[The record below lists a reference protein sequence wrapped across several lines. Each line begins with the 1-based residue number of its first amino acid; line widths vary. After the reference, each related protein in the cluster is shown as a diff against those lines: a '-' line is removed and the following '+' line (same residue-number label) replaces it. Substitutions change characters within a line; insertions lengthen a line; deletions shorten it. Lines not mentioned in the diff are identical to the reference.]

1 MSPVM
6 SLSSYRF
13 ACVLCAGVMSLVAA
27 CGGGGGDNN
36 PAPPPVTAPS
46 ALSYTSPAELT
57 IAVEAAALSP
67 TVTGTVTSYTVSPAL
82 PAGLTL
88 NATTGV
94 ISGTPTVLT
103 EAASYTITA
112 ANSAGSTTFDLSLS
126 VVPPTA
132 SAYSQTNLVSN
143 GTVANTQTDARLV
156 NPWGL
161 AFGATSPAWL
171 ANNGSQT
178 STVYDGTGVA
188 LPIVVEI
195 PAGINGPADPTG
207 IVANAG
213 TAFNITANGVTAS
226 ARFIF
231 AGEGGTISGWAPT
244 VDAANAVIAYDDG
257 SGNAGYTGLAIADN
271 EGAGT
276 LYAADFRN
284 GKVDVFD
291 QNFQKISATGGF
303 ADSTLPAGYAPF
315 GIQAVALDTT
325 TVIVVAYA
333 QRDETSGDEV
343 VGEGLGVVNVFDL
356 NGTLI
361 RHLVPEGGHLN
372 APWGV
377 ARAPATF
384 GSLASMLLIGN
395 FGDGVINGFD
405 PVSGIFAGSI
415 DDSAGT
421 ALANPGLWGMAFGNG
436 AQNQPA
442 STLYFA
448 AGIGGEA
455 AGLYGRIDLGANGPD
470 TKAPTVA
477 LTAPAAGTISGTVAM
492 SADASDDVGVA
503 QVNFLVTAGGT
514 TTTIGSDTS
523 APFSVDFNT
532 TTVANGA
539 ATLTAQA
546 LDAAGNSTTSAPV
559 AVTIDNTAPA
569 VTLTQLQSSI
579 FTPRCASCHTG
590 GGSSLPASMN
600 LSSESATRASL
611 VGVASVEVPS
621 LQRVAPG
628 DPDNS
633 YLIHKLEGT
642 QTSGARMPLGGPF
655 LDQATIDSVRAWIQ
669 AGAQ

>member
-1 MSPVM
+1 M
-6 SLSSYRF
+6 SLSLRGF
-13 ACVLCAGVMSLVAA
+13 AYALCAGALLLVAA
-27 CGGGGGDNN
+27 CGGSDRKS

-46 ALSYTSPAELT
+46 GLSYSSPADLT
-57 IAVEAAALSP
+57 VGVEVTALSP
-67 TVTGTVTSYTVSPAL
+67 TVSGTVTSYSVSPAL

-88 NATTGV
+88 SATTGV

-103 EAASYTITA
+103 EAANYTITA
-112 ANSAGSTTFDLSLS
+112 TNSAGSATFALSLS

-143 GTVANTQTDARLV
+143 GTVAGTRTDSRLV

-188 LPIVVEI
+188 RPIVVTI
-195 PAGINGPADPTG
+195 PAGLNGPADPTG

-213 TAFNITANGVTAS
+213 SGFTITAGAVTAP

-231 AGEGGTISGWAPT
+231 AGQGGTIAGWEST
-244 VDAANAVIAYDDG
+244 VDAANAVIVYDDG

-271 EGAGT
+271 AGAGT

-284 GKVDVFD
+284 GKIDVFD

-303 ADSTLPAGYAPF
+303 TDSTLPAGYAPF
-315 GIQAVALDTT
+315 GIQAVTIDTD
-325 TVIVVAYA
+325 TVIVVTYA
-333 QRDETSGDEV
+333 QRDTTSGDEV
-343 VGEGLGVVNVFDL
+343 VGEGLGVVNIFDL
-356 NGTLI
+356 DGTLI
-361 RHLVPEGGHLN
+361 RHLVAEGGHLN

-377 ARAPATF
+377 AKAPSTF
-384 GSLASMLLIGN
+384 GSLANMLLIGN

-405 PVSGIFAGSI
+405 PVSGVFAGSI

-421 ALANPGLWGMAFGNG
+421 PLANPGLWGMAFGNG

-442 STLYFA
+442 GTLYFA
-448 AGIGGEA
+448 AGIGAEA
-455 AGLYGRIDLGANGPD
+455 AGLYARIDLGANGPD
-470 TKAPTVA
+470 AEAPTVA
-477 LTAPAAGTISGTVAM
+477 LTAPAAGTISGTVTM
-492 SADASDDVGVA
+492 TADASDDVGVA
-503 QVNFLVTAGGT
+503 QVDFLVTAGGT

-523 APFSVDFNT
+523 APYSIAFNT

-539 ATLTAQA
+539 ATLTARA
-546 LDAAGNSTTSAPV
+546 LDAAGNSTTSASV

-569 VTLTQLQSSI
+569 VTLAQLQSSI

-590 GGSSLPASMN
+590 GGSSLPGSMN
-600 LSSESATRASL
+600 LSSESATRAAL
-611 VGVASVEVPS
+611 VGVASEEAPS
-621 LQRVAPG
+621 LLRVAPG
-628 DPDNS
+628 DPANS

-642 QTSGARMPLGGPF
+642 QSSGSRMPLGGPF
-655 LDQATIDSVRAWIQ
+655 LDQATIDSVKEWIQ

>member
-1 MSPVM
+1 VSPAIA
-6 SLSSYRF
+6 LSMRRIAY
-13 ACVLCAGVMSLVAA
+13 VLCAGMMLLLVA
-27 CGGGGGDNN
+27 CGGGGDDN

-46 ALSYTSPAELT
+46 GLSYTSPANLT
-57 IAVEAAALSP
+57 IGAEATALSP
-67 TVTGTVTSYTVSPAL
+67 TVTGTVTSYTVGPAL
-82 PAGLTL
+82 PTGLTL
-88 NATTGV
+88 NGTTGV

-103 EAASYTITA
+103 EAADYTITA
-112 ANSAGSTTFDLSLS
+112 TNSAGSTTFALSLS

-143 GTVANTQTDARLV
+143 GTVAGTQTDPKLV

-178 STVYDGTGVA
+178 STVYDGTGA
-188 LPIVVEI
+188 PRPIVVAI
-195 PAGINGPADPTG
+195 PPGTNGPADPTG
-207 IVANAG
+207 IVANASSG
-213 TAFNITANGVTAS
+213 FNITVGSNTAP

-244 VDAANAVIAYDDG
+244 VDAANAITVYDDG
-257 SGNAGYTGLAIADN
+257 GGNAGYTGLAIADN
-271 EGAGT
+271 AGAGT
-276 LYAADFRN
+276 LYASDFRN
-284 GKVDVFD
+284 GKIDVFD
-291 QNFQKISATGGF
+291 QSFQKITATGGF
-303 ADSTLPAGYAPF
+303 TDSDLPTGYAPF
-315 GIQAVALDTT
+315 GIQAVTLDTT

-333 QRDETSGDEV
+333 KRDETSGDEV

-361 RHLVPEGGHLN
+361 RHLVTEGGHLN

-377 ARAPATF
+377 AKAPATF
-384 GSLASMLLIGN
+384 GSLANMLLIGN

-405 PVSGIFAGSI
+405 PVSGVFAGSI
-415 DDSAGT
+415 NDSAGT
-421 ALANPGLWGMAFGNG
+421 PLANPGLWGMAFGNG

-442 STLYFA
+442 GTLYFA
-448 AGIGGEA
+448 AGIGDEA

-470 TKAPTVA
+470 AKAPIVA
-477 LTAPAAGTISGTVAM
+477 LTAPAAGTISGTVTLT
-492 SADASDDVGVA
+492 ADASDDVGVA

-523 APFSVDFNT
+523 APFSIDFDT
-532 TTVANGA
+532 ATVANGA
-539 ATLTAQA
+539 ATLMAQA
-546 LDAAGNSTTSAPV
+546 LDAAGNSTTSAAV
-559 AVTIDNTAPA
+559 AVTVDNTAPA
-569 VTLTQLQSSI
+569 VTLAQLQSSI
-579 FTPRCASCHTG
+579 FTPRCSSCHTG

-600 LSSESATRASL
+600 LSSESATRAAL
-611 VGVASVEVPS
+611 VGVASIEVPS

-628 DPDNS
+628 DPANS

-642 QTSGARMPLGGPF
+642 QSSGSRMPLGGPF
-655 LDQATIDSVRAWIQ
+655 LDQATIDSVKAWIQ